1 MDLTYATTQELKER
15 FSKKLREAVRIFYG
29 CLPSAS
35 IIARDFNLRSRNT
48 SPVTQE
54 SVRRWIRGISLPED
68 PRLKVLV
75 NWLAIDLNAIFDS
88 SHIPRTFFRIPQSWE
103 KMTQQQ
109 YDLIVKFSELLLE
122 N

>member
-15 FSKKLREAVRIFYG
+15 FSKKLREAIRSFYG
-29 CLPSAS
+29 YLPSAS
-35 IIARDFNLRSRNT
+35 VIARDFNLRSRNT

-54 SVRRWIRGISLPED
+54 SIRRWIRGISLPED